1 MALQNTEQL
10 KFHQDQKLAIVC
22 ISDYWSMKCFH
33 AELLDL
39 AQTETKLCTKV
50 KSSLS
55 DCLIRELYNL
65 SLVRLKLWRT
75 CLHVQ
80 NRFVCF
86 HIKVIYLKKKKKT
99 ACKSYIRS
107 KKEWLL
113 WQLLIV
119 SVSSMAF
126 IGLGAVAS
134 EGVVGNLERWLK
146 ISDPD
151 MLYEMESFQFQHWN
165 WKVILLSCKCH

>member
-1 MALQNTEQL
+1 MYLNILLGCYLEINTLALQNTEQL

-65 SLVRLKLWRT
+65 SLVETKALENVPT
-75 CLHVQ
+75 CPKQICVFSYKSDLSE
-80 NRFVCF
+80 
-86 HIKVIYLKKKKKT
+86 KKKKNSLQELYQIKERMIALT
-99 ACKSYIRS
+99 TPNCFCQLYGIYRPGCCCIRRS
-107 KKEWLL
+107 GRK
-113 WQLLIV
+113 
-119 SVSSMAF
+119 
-126 IGLGAVAS
+126 LGT
-134 EGVVGNLERWLK
+134 VVK
-146 ISDPD
+146 D
-151 MLYEMESFQFQHWN
+151 F
-165 WKVILLSCKCH
+165 

>member
-1 MALQNTEQL
+1 MYLNILLGCYLEINTLALQNTEQL

-86 HIKVIYLKKKKKT
+86 HIKVIYLKKKKN
-99 ACKSYIRS
+99 
-107 KKEWLL
+107 
-113 WQLLIV
+113 QL
-119 SVSSMAF
+119 AR
-126 IGLGAVAS
+126 A
-134 EGVVGNLERWLK
+134 
-146 ISDPD
+146 ISDQRKND
-151 MLYEMESFQFQHWN
+151 CFDNS
-165 WKVILLSCKCH
+165 

>member
-65 SLVRLKLWRT
+65 SLVETKALENVPT
-75 CLHVQ
+75 CPKQICVFSYKSDLSE
-80 NRFVCF
+80 
-86 HIKVIYLKKKKKT
+86 KKKKKT

-107 KKEWLL
+107 KKE
-113 WQLLIV
+113 
-119 SVSSMAF
+119 
-126 IGLGAVAS
+126 
-134 EGVVGNLERWLK
+134 
-146 ISDPD
+146 
-151 MLYEMESFQFQHWN
+151 
-165 WKVILLSCKCH
+165 

>member
-99 ACKSYIRS
+99 SLQELYQIKERMIALTTPNCFCQLYGIYRPGCCCIRRSGRKLGTVVKDFWSWHALWNGKFSDSALKLKSDT
-107 KKEWLL
+107 
-113 WQLLIV
+113 
-119 SVSSMAF
+119 AF
-126 IGLGAVAS
+126 L
-134 EGVVGNLERWLK
+134 
-146 ISDPD
+146 
-151 MLYEMESFQFQHWN
+151 
-165 WKVILLSCKCH
+165 